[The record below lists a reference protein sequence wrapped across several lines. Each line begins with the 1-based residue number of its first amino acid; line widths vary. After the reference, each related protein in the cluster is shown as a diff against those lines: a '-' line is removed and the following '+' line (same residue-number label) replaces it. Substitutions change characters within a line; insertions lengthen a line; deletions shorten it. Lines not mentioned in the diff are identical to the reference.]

1 MSATLAL
8 SAALLFGLALITT
21 QFGLRHM
28 EGLAGAKVSITSAAF
43 LWWLLFPFKG
53 FAGWHESHMQAAAI
67 FIAAGVFFPVSVT
80 LLAYAANRRL
90 GPTIAGAIG
99 STAPL
104 FAVVAAVLFLG
115 ERLALTQIAAII
127 AIVGGSIV
135 LSARNAPGEIRLSGA
150 WISWLAAAL
159 RAVAQVVAKAGLML
173 WPNPY
178 AAIVLGYSVST
189 LVIWIIG
196 CASNRA
202 ESRVYNRRGVMWF
215 VLTGLFNSS
224 AVLALYS
231 ALQHGSVSVVSPIAA
246 SYPLVTL
253 ALNTLVLR
261 EERLTLRLVAGVT
274 MMVAGVMVLLLA

>member
-1 MSATLAL
+1 MPATLAL
-8 SAALLFGLALITT
+8 LAALFFGLALITT

-28 EGLAGAKVSITSAAF
+28 DGLAGAKVSITSAML

-53 FAGWHESHMQAAAI
+53 FAGWHAQAAAI
-67 FIAAGVFFPVSVT
+67 FVAAGLFFPVAVT

-99 STAPL
+99 SAAPL
-104 FAVVAAVLFLG
+104 FAVVGAVVFLG
-115 ERLALTQIAAII
+115 ERLGFAQIAAIL
-127 AIVGGSIV
+127 AIVIGSIV
-135 LSARNAPGEIRLSGA
+135 MSARHGPAQVKLSGT
-150 WISWLAAAL
+150 WLSWLAAAL
-159 RAVAQVVAKAGLML
+159 RAVAQVVAKAGLLL

-189 LVIWIIG
+189 VVIWTVG
-196 CASNRA
+196 AFSTRA
-202 ESRVYNRRGVMWF
+202 ESRVYHRRGAMWF
-215 VLTGLFNSS
+215 VLTGLFNSG

-231 ALQHGSVSVVSPIAA
+231 ALEVGTVSVVSPIAA

-261 EERLTLRLVAGVT
+261 EERLTLRLASGVAL
-274 MMVAGVMVLLLA
+274 MVGGVMALLLV